1 MEILEVKYAKRFNL
15 GDYQHEEYTV
25 VAEVEEGESADTVLA
40 TIKELVHRNQAGKSS
55 VVEPSLAA
63 PVAEEAPAP
72 KKGKGRPPGA
82 KNKPKAVEEV
92 PAEVV
97 AEVEEHEAKE
107 EAKEEEEKAPP
118 QKKLKKV
125 GEVYSRSSEI
135 HKKIFAEILGDVYPM
150 WKSTDAGKSKAKNAS
165 MKMEGVE
172 FLDSEG
178 EVLESFLAELEFNLK

>member
-1 MEILEVKYAKRFNL
+1 MGILEVKYAKRFNL
-15 GDYQHEEYTV
+15 GDYQHEEYTI

-40 TIKELVHRNQAGKSS
+40 TIKEMVHRNQAGKSN
-55 VVEPSLAA
+55 VDEPKMQVAA
-63 PVAEEAPAP
+63 TEEQPVA

-82 KNKPKAVEEV
+82 KNKPKGTVE
-92 PAEVV
+92 AASEVV
-97 AEVEEHEAKE
+97 AKE
-107 EAKEEEEKAPP
+107 EDEKEEEAAAEEKAPP

-125 GEVYSRSSEI
+125 GETYSRSSEI

-150 WKSTDAGKSKAKNAS
+150 WKSTEDGKSKAKNAS